1 MEKLDPTDVAETK
14 RKLAELA
21 SRVIALESD
30 LATGLEEWTRKMT
43 AGAMGERAKA
53 IVEGFDRRLRSLQAD
68 VMGSLRNRDDDVE
81 KHAERLD
88 ALEEKL
94 GEAETLPNANA
105 LQGVFERLTQLETK
119 GASYRRQLADGKQRV
134 DELSRNLY
142 QHISG
147 HLPKLDEGAKARIE
161 RAAQLEI
168 ERDEKIAEN
177 AMSAERMAFEEN
189 ARLRSQLFQAQRDCS
204 ALLGRIGSIT
214 NALEGAG
221 RPKKRVKLALKIIRG
236 AG

>member
-43 AGAMGERAKA
+43 ADAMGERAKA

-119 GASYRRQLADGKQRV
+119 GASWRVTKQRV

-177 AMSAERMAFEEN
+177 AMSAERRAFEEN
-189 ARLRSQLFQAQRDCS
+189 AKLRSQLYQAQRDRS

-214 NALEGAG
+214 NALEGAS